1 MLLGDIMSKKKY
13 NKSNDGGVF
22 LFLLIM
28 VLIGGCLA
36 YFTDGFLFLAG
47 MVIAALGLGGI
58 YSKK

>member
-1 MLLGDIMSKKKY
+1 MSKKKY